1 MRLRT
6 KLVLSATALTSAIV
20 LVLSA
25 IFVGELLRQRIEQ
38 TASSNEVLA
47 REVVLISRQAVESGL
62 HDHPPVV
69 RTPEAITRAV
79 ITAVQA
85 SGSLDDVMQA
95 VVRYS
100 PTVEDVTITD
110 VSGRTLVSTD
120 PDLVGQSMPPR
131 TDLMSVRDESVLQ
144 QLRQVFGVPRVLDLK
159 APLDRNGQPFLI
171 VHVGVRSTF
180 VRASYEPWLRAAL
193 LFAVLSAVGA
203 MVAAGVLATAALQP
217 IEEISRRLEHLAPD
231 AAGEGEAPE
240 PSVVPAPRRI
250 AGPLRIS
257 PSPQDAVL
265 RMTRTIDRLGAK
277 MRSRE
282 AGYTAL
288 QANVNEMMD
297 ALRDGVLLF
306 GPDGR
311 ASIISDSANY
321 FLVAT
326 DRSRIGR
333 PISEIFPRETTL
345 GAVVLEAY
353 ASEERS
359 VTESVAMEDGREVQ
373 ISLDRIGAASGRTA
387 GVLVRLRDM
396 EYAAQLGREL
406 EVSQRL
412 AAIGRLTAGVGHE
425 VKNPINAMVVH
436 LELLRAKL
444 AMLGDRTAAAG
455 AQRHVEILAGEMQ
468 RLDRVVQTLADFS
481 RPMELHLSDRSMR
494 AVLEAV
500 MDLTEAQ
507 MVANGVRM
515 ELIAPAE
522 PLPVRMD
529 AELMQ
534 QALLNLLL
542 NGMQAMPEG
551 GVVQL
556 RARRERGE
564 VVIQI
569 TDEGEGI
576 PEEVLPR
583 IFDLYFTTKPKGSGI
598 GLAMCYRIVQMH
610 GGSLSV
616 RSATAEQ
623 AATNGTEQGTLV
635 ELRLPAGMGVE
646 GRRLARAEVHEPRS
660 AGEVH

>member
-62 HDHPPVV
+62 RDHPPLE
-69 RTPEAITRAV
+69 RTPAAITRAV
-79 ITAVQA
+79 IAAVHD

-110 VSGRTLVSTD
+110 VRGQTLLSTD
-120 PDLVGQSMPPR
+120 PDLVGQMMPPR
-131 TDLMSVRDESVLQ
+131 MDLTMVRDESVLQ
-144 QLRQVFGVPRVLDLK
+144 QLHQVFGVPRVLDLR

-231 AAGEGEAPE
+231 AGGDGEAADT
-240 PSVVPAPRRI
+240 STVPPRRMT
-250 AGPLRIS
+250 GPLRIS

-288 QANVNEMMD
+288 QANVNEMLD

-321 FLVAT
+321 FLVAAEQ
-326 DRSRIGR
+326 SRIGR
-333 PISEIFPRETTL
+333 PIGEIFPAETTL
-345 GAVVLEAY
+345 GAVVLDAY
-353 ASEERS
+353 ASGERS
-359 VTESVAMEDGREVQ
+359 VSELVEMEDGREVQ
-373 ISLDRIGAASGRTA
+373 VSLDRIGAASGRTA

-412 AAIGRLTAGVGHE
+412 AAVGRLTAGVGHE

-444 AMLGDRTAAAG
+444 GALTDRTAAAG

-481 RPMELHLSDRSMR
+481 RPMELRLTDRNVR
-494 AVLEAV
+494 DVLEAV

-507 MVANGVRM
+507 MDANGVRM

-522 PLPVRMD
+522 LLPVRMD

-542 NGMQAMPEG
+542 NGMQAMPDG

-556 RARRERGE
+556 RGRRERGE

-569 TDEGEGI
+569 ADEGEGI

-623 AATNGTEQGTLV
+623 AAATGTKQGTLV

-646 GRRLARAEVHEPRS
+646 GRRLARAEVHEPRP